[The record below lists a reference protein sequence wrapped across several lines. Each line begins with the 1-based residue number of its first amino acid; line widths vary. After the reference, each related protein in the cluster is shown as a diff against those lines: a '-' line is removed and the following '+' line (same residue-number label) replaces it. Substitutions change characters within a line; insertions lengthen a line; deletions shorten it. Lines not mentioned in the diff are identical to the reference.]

1 MSSSPG
7 PRLAALV
14 DRAAT
19 EATGARLAGLVRGGD
34 AIALIGD
41 LGAGKTTLVTGLVAA
56 LGGGRAASP
65 TFSLV
70 NEYPGGRLVVWH
82 VDLYRIE
89 RAAELPELGLDD
101 VIGDPRGICVIEW
114 ADRFDVMPPDHLR
127 LELAHADDAR
137 TLTATGTGPRGR
149 ELAAELLGSDPGP
162 EQGSGSGSGPES
174 TEESV

>member
-1 MSSSPG
+1 MTL
-7 PRLAALV
+7 RLA

-19 EATGARLAGLVRGGD
+19 EAAGAWLAARVRGGD

-70 NEYPGGRLVVWH
+70 NEYPGGQLIVWH

-89 RAAELPELGLDD
+89 REAELPELGLDD
-101 VIGDPRGICVIEW
+101 VIGDPRGICVVEW
-114 ADRFDVMPPDHLR
+114 ADRFPVMPADHLR
-127 LELAHADDAR
+127 LELVHADAGR
-137 TLTATGTGPRGR
+137 ALAATGTGPRGQQ
-149 ELAAELLGSDPGP
+149 LAAELRGFTVPANEP
-162 EQGSGSGSGPES
+162 AQERE
-174 TEESV
+174 

>member
-1 MSSSPG
+1 MDPV
-7 PRLAALV
+7 PRRL
-14 DRAAT
+14 DDPAAT
-19 EATGARLAGLVRGGD
+19 ARAGERLAGLVRGGD

-56 LGGGRAASP
+56 LGGGAAASP

-101 VIGDPRGICVIEW
+101 VIGDPRGICIIEW
-114 ADRFDVMPPDHLR
+114 AERFAVLPADHLR
-127 LELAHADDAR
+127 LELDHAPDGSR
-137 TLTATGTGPRGR
+137 HVMATGTGPRGR
-149 ELAAELLGSDPGP
+149 ELAGELLGSAAEPA
-162 EQGSGSGSGPES
+162 
-174 TEESV
+174 